1 MRFPSLII
9 EKASYSFAH
18 IIGGLVVFIKTECG
32 VILDFDSTPFYRML
46 SCGIGFFRLDKV
58 RRLLQSRSG
67 TTLYINNFIL
77 RRIRIISKFEENPDT
92 F

>member
-32 VILDFDSTPFYRML
+32 VILDFDSTPFFTGCYHAE
-46 SCGIGFFRLDKV
+46 SDFSASIK
-58 RRLLQSRSG
+58 
-67 TTLYINNFIL
+67 
-77 RRIRIISKFEENPDT
+77 
-92 F
+92 

>member
-32 VILDFDSTPFYRML
+32 VILDFDRTP
-46 SCGIGFFRLDKV
+46 V
-58 RRLLQSRSG
+58 LQDAIMR
-67 TTLYINNFIL
+67 N
-77 RRIRIISKFEENPDT
+77 RIFLPR
-92 F
+92 